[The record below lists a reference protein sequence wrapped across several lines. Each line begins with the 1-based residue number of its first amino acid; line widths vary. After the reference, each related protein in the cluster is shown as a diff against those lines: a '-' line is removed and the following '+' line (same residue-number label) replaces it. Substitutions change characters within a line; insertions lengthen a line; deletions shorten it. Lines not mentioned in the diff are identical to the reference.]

1 MKGNQKMTIMSAET
15 VVEKPVEAVKEATEP
30 EIEQKNVSEG
40 EKTTKNDENSQKNSQ
55 NSEKQEEDIFSEKNL
70 AETSDVSVDSD
81 IGSRKNAD
89 RLKLSS
95 DDKIRFI
102 DSVVN
107 NTRFTK
113 KYSMFGGKLTL
124 TLRSLTNDEVNALSS
139 WIVRKGS
146 NDSAGV
152 LSGRYRKFLLAAQV
166 EMFNGTEIPPLEQPL
181 FETLSEDGKTTVPP
195 GWSNRADFWDGMSVG
210 VFNAVMSC
218 IDDFD
223 ARYSILCQKADDSN
237 FWLPD
242 TP

>member
-15 VVEKPVEAVKEATEP
+15 VVEEPVEAVKEALEP
-30 EIEQKNVSEG
+30 EIEKKNVSESG
-40 EKTTKNDENSQKNSQ
+40 KTAKNGENSQKNGQ
-55 NSEKQEEDIFSEKNL
+55 NDEKEEKNIFSEENL
-70 AETSDVSVDSD
+70 AKTSDVSMDSD
-81 IGSRKNAD
+81 LGSRKNVD
-89 RLKLSS
+89 RLKLSP
-95 DDKIRFI
+95 DDKASFI

-113 KYSMFGGKLTL
+113 EYSMFGGKLTL

-139 WIVRKGS
+139 WIVKKGS
-146 NDSAGV
+146 NDSSGV
-152 LSGRYRKFLLAAQV
+152 LSGRYRKFLLAALV
-166 EMFNGTEIPPLEQPL
+166 EMFNGTEMPPLEQPL
-181 FETLSEDGKTTVPP
+181 FETLAEDGKTTVPP